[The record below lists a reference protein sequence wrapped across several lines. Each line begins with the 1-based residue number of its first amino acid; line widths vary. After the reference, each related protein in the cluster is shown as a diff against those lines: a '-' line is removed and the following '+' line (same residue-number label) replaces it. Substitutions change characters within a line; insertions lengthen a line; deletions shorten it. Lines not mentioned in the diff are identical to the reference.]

1 MGTSLEAYR
10 AGAPVLPRTVTRDDV
25 GAAAWFGLL
34 RDGVLRI
41 VWGDV
46 AIAADLVDTPELR
59 ALAVA
64 SLVPTRGVLG
74 RRTAAW
80 VHTGRYPPVR
90 VEVLVRAGGRRTDP
104 HPARIAAEAVLEP
117 VDVVHVGGLR
127 ATSVQRTGIDVAR
140 MLPRRE
146 AVPVLHALQDAGLDA
161 ERAWEQLATLRGYR
175 GIRQADATLRS
186 LDLRRG

>member
-1 MGTSLEAYR
+1 MSTGLDAYH
-10 AGAPVLPRTVTRDDV
+10 ATTPALPRTVSRDDV

-34 RDGVLRI
+34 RDGVVRI
-41 VWGDV
+41 VWGEV

-64 SLVPTRGVLG
+64 SLVPARGVLG
-74 RRTAAW
+74 RRTATW
-80 VHTGRYPPVR
+80 VHTGCFPPDR

-104 HPARIAAEAVLEP
+104 HPARIAAEAVLAP
-117 VDVVHVGGLR
+117 VDVVRVGGLR

-140 MLPRRE
+140 MLPPDDALPLLR
-146 AVPVLHALQDAGLDA
+146 ALQDVGLDP
-161 ERAWEQLATLRGYR
+161 ERAREHLASLRGYR

-186 LDLRRG
+186 LELRRG